1 MADFSLTTLFVV
13 PTSQTA
19 LPATDSISTQD
30 LTAGQVGIFAPDYKA
45 TTTPGSEE
53 YFYIAQGRENT
64 YLQGT
69 KRSDKIKGCG
79 GEKGGKVVVG
89 VSSPCNS
96 NVTEWYKVGGCGTPT
111 NQIIQIKDW
120 TAKCGDV
127 ITITLRAHSAYLDSL
142 YFNGLTRSVTVQVPC
157 CECGEDPCTE
167 VDCDTLLDLVME
179 KLTGYNVTDG
189 VIDWTSPI
197 STAEVPDD
205 PFTVSLNTYF
215 TFSKVT
221 VGDDDCVLQIE
232 GKPLTKFGVPCDVA
246 AFPHE
251 YDRMWFRAFVYNGP
265 ATTADFLVTDACEPV
280 ATVTTVQ
287 NSTYATGTYEEIKQL
302 EIDYHSYQAGYLKH
316 LYRWA
321 GYNQNFESW
330 AESGKVYDT
339 FYIKFNEYFRGAYN
353 WGDYVPRD
361 SMVIIAAEAGSAF
374 SAALE
379 TALET
384 ALGTVTADNVCI
396 TTTST
401 TTAALTTTTTT
412 AALTTTTTTER

>member
-19 LPATDSISTQD
+19 LPATDSISTQE

-79 GEKGGKVVVG
+79 

-127 ITITLRAHSAYLDSL
+127 LTITLRAHSAYLDSL
-142 YFNGLTRSVTVQVPC
+142 YFNGLTRSVTVQAPC
-157 CECGEDPCTE
+157 CECDADPCTE

-179 KLTGYNVTDG
+179 KLTGYNVSDG

-361 SMVIIAAEAGSAF
+361 SMVIIAAEAGSNF

-384 ALGTVTADNVCI
+384 ALGTVTADNICI

-401 TTAALTTTTTT
+401 TTVAPTTTTSTTAAPTTTTTT
-412 AALTTTTTTER
+412 TGGGSN